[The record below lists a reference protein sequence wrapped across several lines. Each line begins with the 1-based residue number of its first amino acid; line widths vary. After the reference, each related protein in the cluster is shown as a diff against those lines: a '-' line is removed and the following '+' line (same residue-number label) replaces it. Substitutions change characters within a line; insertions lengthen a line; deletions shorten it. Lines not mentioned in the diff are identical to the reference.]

1 MIFFLSTR
9 FFKVLIQQVYSTF
22 ISLSASSLS
31 TDNYHETNPD
41 SKEESILINKEKN
54 ETAKKEKEAVK
65 KVAVVL
71 PYLYKFAC
79 IFMPNT
85 LFLVL

>member
-1 MIFFLSTR
+1 MSMTM
-9 FFKVLIQQVYSTF
+9 TF

-41 SKEESILINKEKN
+41 SKEESILINKLEEN
-54 ETAKKEKEAVK
+54 EAAKKEKEAVK
-65 KVAVVL
+65 KVVVVL
-71 PYLYKFAC
+71 PYLYKFEC

>member
-1 MIFFLSTR
+1 MSTTM
-9 FFKVLIQQVYSTF
+9 TF

-41 SKEESILINKEKN
+41 SKEESILINIE
-54 ETAKKEKEAVK
+54 ESEAAKKKEAVK
-65 KVAVVL
+65 KVVVLL